1 MKAEIVKFYSE
12 DEVLL
17 NGILY
22 KGENSTKRILIEVH
36 GMTSNCL
43 KKREEMIANEV
54 QNIAIDSI
62 CFNNRGSEI
71 AKYMRRK
78 DGTKFIGGTAFEDVQ
93 EGYYDILGAIK
104 FAVDLGY
111 TSIYLQGHS
120 LGSTKIVYTYNKM
133 QKERNPYMK
142 YIKGIILLSLID
154 IPDMMLSFTPK
165 EYIEYANQ
173 KEKENNISILMPE
186 GSTIHPMSVKTFL
199 KYIKYYHE
207 IDFAR
212 YSNEKEDFKILN
224 NIQVPLFMRWG
235 DTQELIKRKAKEQAE
250 FVKTKIKNANAD
262 IGYIEGANHS
272 YKGKEEIL
280 AKQICEFLGNI
291 N

>member
-1 MKAEIVKFYSE
+1 MNVEIVKFYAE
-12 DEVLL
+12 DDVLL

-22 KGENSTKRILIEVH
+22 QSENNTKKLLIEVH

-43 KKREEMIANEV
+43 KKREEIIAGEV
-54 QNIAIDSI
+54 ENIAIDSLS
-62 CFNNRGSEI
+62 FNNRGSEI
-71 AKYMRRK
+71 IKYMKRK
-78 DGTKFIGGTAFEDVQ
+78 DGSKFIGGTAFEDVQ

-104 FAVDLGY
+104 YAIELGY

-133 QKERNPYMK
+133 RKEKNPYIK
-142 YIKGIILLSLID
+142 YIKGILLLSLID

-165 EYIEYANQ
+165 EYIEYGLQ
-173 KEKENNISILMPE
+173 KEKENNTSILMPE

-199 KYIKYYHE
+199 KYVKYYNQ

-212 YSNEKEDFKILN
+212 YCKEEEEFQVLN
-224 NIQVPLFMRWG
+224 NIPVPLFMRWG
-235 DTQELIKRKAKEQAE
+235 DTQELIKREASEQAE
-250 FVKTKIKNANAD
+250 FVKSKIKNKNTD

>member
-1 MKAEIVKFYSE
+1 MNVEIVKFYAE
-12 DEVLL
+12 DDVLL

-22 KGENSTKRILIEVH
+22 QSENNTKKLLIEVH

-43 KKREEMIANEV
+43 KKREEIIAGEV
-54 QNIAIDSI
+54 ENIAIDSLS
-62 CFNNRGSEI
+62 FNNRGSEI
-71 AKYMRRK
+71 IKYMKRK
-78 DGTKFIGGTAFEDVQ
+78 DGSKFIG
-93 EGYYDILGAIK
+93 AIK
-104 FAVDLGY
+104 YAIELGY

-133 QKERNPYMK
+133 RKEKNPYIK
-142 YIKGIILLSLID
+142 YIKGILLLSLID

-165 EYIEYANQ
+165 EYIEYGLQ
-173 KEKENNISILMPE
+173 KEKENNTSILMPE

-199 KYIKYYHE
+199 KYVKYYNQ

-212 YSNEKEDFKILN
+212 YSKEEEEFQVLN
-224 NIQVPLFMRWG
+224 NISVPLFMRWG
-235 DTQELIKRKAKEQAE
+235 DTQELIKREASEQAE
-250 FVKTKIKNANAD
+250 FVKSKIKNKNTD

-280 AKQICEFLGNI
+280 AKQICEFLSGI
-291 N
+291 K

>member
-1 MKAEIVKFYSE
+1 MNVEIVKFYAE
-12 DEVLL
+12 DDVLL

-22 KGENSTKRILIEVH
+22 QSENNTKKLLIEVH
-36 GMTSNCL
+36 GMTSNCF
-43 KKREEMIANEV
+43 KKREKIIAREV
-54 QNIAIDSI
+54 ENIAIDSLS
-62 CFNNRGSEI
+62 FNNRGSEI
-71 AKYMRRK
+71 IKYMKRK
-78 DGTKFIGGTAFEDVQ
+78 DGSKFIGGTAFEDVQ

-104 FAVDLGY
+104 YAIELGY

-133 QKERNPYMK
+133 RKEKNPYIK
-142 YIKGIILLSLID
+142 YIKGILLLSLID

-165 EYIEYANQ
+165 EYIEYGLQ
-173 KEKENNISILMPE
+173 KEKENNTSILMPE

-199 KYIKYYHE
+199 KYVKYYNQ

-212 YSNEKEDFKILN
+212 YSKEEEEFQVLN
-224 NIQVPLFMRWG
+224 NIPVPLFMRWG

-250 FVKTKIKNANAD
+250 FVKTKIKNANAN

-272 YKGKEEIL
+272 YNGKEEIL

>member
-1 MKAEIVKFYSE
+1 MNVEIVKFYAE
-12 DEVLL
+12 DDVLL

-22 KGENSTKRILIEVH
+22 QSENNTKKLLIEVH
-36 GMTSNCL
+36 GMTSNCF
-43 KKREEMIANEV
+43 KKREKIIAREV
-54 QNIAIDSI
+54 ENIAIDSLS
-62 CFNNRGSEI
+62 FNNRGSEI
-71 AKYMRRK
+71 NKYMKRK
-78 DGTKFIGGTAFEDVQ
+78 DGSKFIGGTAFEDVQ

-104 FAVDLGY
+104 YAIELGY

-133 QKERNPYMK
+133 RKEKNPYIK
-142 YIKGIILLSLID
+142 YIKGILLLSLID

-165 EYIEYANQ
+165 EYIEYGLQ
-173 KEKENNISILMPE
+173 KEKENNTSILMPE

-199 KYIKYYHE
+199 KYVKYYNQ

-212 YSNEKEDFKILN
+212 YSKEEEEFQVLN
-224 NIQVPLFMRWG
+224 NISVPLFMRWG
-235 DTQELIKRKAKEQAE
+235 DTQELIKREASEQAE
-250 FVKTKIKNANAD
+250 FVKSKIKNKNTD

-280 AKQICEFLGNI
+280 AKQICEFLSGI
-291 N
+291 K